1 LNGSTFASPK
11 TKGIDMEETKIE
23 TPQSQDPQPEET
35 PVQETEALKQALE
48 EQKDKYLRLFA
59 EYDNFKKRTYR
70 EKLETIQT
78 AGKDII
84 VSLLDILDDCERAE
98 KQMAASE
105 IREEDKAGT
114 LLIFNRLRNTL
125 QQRGLKSFDSIGET
139 FNTDLHEAISEIDA
153 GPDKKGIIIEELMKG
168 YTLHDKIIRFSKV
181 VVGR

>member
-1 LNGSTFASPK
+1 
-11 TKGIDMEETKIE
+11 
-23 TPQSQDPQPEET
+23 
-35 PVQETEALKQALE
+35 
-48 EQKDKYLRLFA
+48 
-59 EYDNFKKRTYR
+59 
-70 EKLETIQT
+70 
-78 AGKDII
+78 
-84 VSLLDILDDCERAE
+84 
-98 KQMAASE
+98 MAASE